1 MALLARRVDR
11 LRNVAERARALGS
24 EVHVVPVDLASADA
38 ATRAIRDAEKA
49 FDHIDVLVNNA
60 GFGLYAPIESVPRDD
75 LERLFAVNTFAPVAT
90 IQAALPGMRRRGRG
104 LIINVS
110 SVVGKRAL
118 PMTGAYGAS
127 KYALHGFSDALRVEL
142 GGTGVEVSVVCPGFT
157 KTEFSDKVLD
167 YGVERGRPGAG
178 AMAAEV
184 VADVIFECARRPKAE
199 ILLTGKG
206 KTLAWL
212 QRISPKLADW
222 AIGRTI
228 NVRLPRVEQSS

>member
-110 SVVGKRAL
+110 SAVGKRAL
-118 PMTGAYGAS
+118 LMTGAYGAS
-127 KYALHGFSDALRVEL
+127 KYALHGFSDALRVE
-142 GGTGVEVSVVCPGFT
+142 
-157 KTEFSDKVLD
+157 
-167 YGVERGRPGAG
+167 
-178 AMAAEV
+178 
-184 VADVIFECARRPKAE
+184 
-199 ILLTGKG
+199 
-206 KTLAWL
+206 
-212 QRISPKLADW
+212 
-222 AIGRTI
+222 
-228 NVRLPRVEQSS
+228 QSS